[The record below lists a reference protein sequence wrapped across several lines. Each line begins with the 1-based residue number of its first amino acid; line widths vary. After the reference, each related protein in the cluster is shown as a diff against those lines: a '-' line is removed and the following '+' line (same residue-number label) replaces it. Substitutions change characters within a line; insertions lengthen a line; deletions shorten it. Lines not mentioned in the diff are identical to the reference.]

1 MVSGGHQ
8 GFETGSFLQAKTL
21 EFMKRTGI
29 VAKFGTKLAK
39 GVPLM
44 GGAMNQ
50 AQQLIVRLRETRWCF
65 RRNRGFI
72 AGRFGAIVLGKTK
85 VRRKRLAFPW
95 AQRVKSKFE
104 RNTKSR
110 NAFGV
115 LRTVVFCI

>member
-1 MVSGGHQ
+1 
-8 GFETGSFLQAKTL
+8 
-21 EFMKRTGI
+21 
-29 VAKFGTKLAK
+29 
-39 GVPLM
+39 
-44 GGAMNQ
+44 MNQ
-50 AQQLIVRLRETRWCF
+50 AQQLIVRLRERRGCF

-95 AQRVKSKFE
+95 AQRAPS
-104 RNTKSR
+104 RNSTQIPKSR